1 MLSNQHH
8 AVMRV
13 TALFMQEKNIRLR
26 HVLLVRM
33 LLVGILQLYIQ
44 LYIIKTSAVYIN
56 QFISYCFEIFLCI
69 IIASPYFLGIRGNK
83 LHGCKNSTIHQD
95 GKDIL
100 NKAKCQV
107 ACNALG
113 IPIGKLKDEKLCY
126 VGGDGKC
133 RQTGTPGSGA
143 TLVCHKNG
151 NGSAFNHINIFIYAY
166 LLRFLH

>member
-1 MLSNQHH
+1 MGTKPGNSTMYCCKYCSNSNSTKPTTNSTTTTPTTKPGKNTGNSTKQTKKPTTTIPTTKPGNSTGNSTSTTKPT
-8 AVMRV
+8 
-13 TALFMQEKNIRLR
+13 TAKPTTNS
-26 HVLLVRM
+26 
-33 LLVGILQLYIQ
+33 
-44 LYIIKTSAVYIN
+44 T
-56 QFISYCFEIFLCI
+56 
-69 IIASPYFLGIRGNK
+69 SPYFLGIRGNK

-143 TLVCHKNG
+143 TLVCHKNV
-151 NGSAFNHINIFIYAY
+151 
-166 LLRFLH
+166 

>member
-1 MLSNQHH
+1 M
-8 AVMRV
+8 
-13 TALFMQEKNIRLR
+13 
-26 HVLLVRM
+26 
-33 LLVGILQLYIQ
+33 
-44 LYIIKTSAVYIN
+44 
-56 QFISYCFEIFLCI
+56 CI

-166 LLRFLH
+166 FVFFTEIFLHYKIVFFLV

>member
-1 MLSNQHH
+1 MGTMPTTNS
-8 AVMRV
+8 
-13 TALFMQEKNIRLR
+13 TAITPTTKPGNNT
-26 HVLLVRM
+26 
-33 LLVGILQLYIQ
+33 GNST
-44 LYIIKTSAVYIN
+44 KPTAKPTTNST
-56 QFISYCFEIFLCI
+56 
-69 IIASPYFLGIRGNK
+69 SPYFLGIRGNN

-143 TLVCHKNG
+143 TLVCHKNV
-151 NGSAFNHINIFIYAY
+151 
-166 LLRFLH
+166 

>member
-1 MLSNQHH
+1 M
-8 AVMRV
+8 
-13 TALFMQEKNIRLR
+13 
-26 HVLLVRM
+26 
-33 LLVGILQLYIQ
+33 
-44 LYIIKTSAVYIN
+44 
-56 QFISYCFEIFLCI
+56 CIF
-69 IIASPYFLGIRGNK
+69 IASKYFVGSKGVP
-83 LHGCKNSTIHQD
+83 HCQNSTIHPE

-166 LLRFLH
+166 LYFVFFTEIFLHYKIVFFLV